1 VKYEIAWMCGHGTE
15 VVAEA
20 PDVDEAMQEAE
31 RLLRLDGC
39 LGVIV
44 RVRNW
49 RDQMMMIRREPVTV
63 SGDVTASPKTD
74 RRHHGDPWS
83 PQVLRDIALHPD
95 PRD

>member
-1 VKYEIAWMCGHGTE
+1 
-15 VVAEA
+15 
-20 PDVDEAMQEAE
+20 
-31 RLLRLDGC
+31 
-39 LGVIV
+39 
-44 RVRNW
+44 
-49 RDQMMMIRREPVTV
+49 MIRREPVTV